1 MKNFKGFIAGFTCAA
16 VIFSSTVIGF
26 ASTGSKT
33 LTAAYNNIKIY
44 VNQQMVTPKTA
55 SGAVV
60 EPFVVDGTTY
70 LPVRAVATALGQEVS
85 WDGSTNSV
93 YIGGQPSN
101 QNKPSAPSTP
111 VSTVLMDKNGIKITY
126 TGVKI
131 GEKSYDADEITLKI
145 ENHSDKDQTV
155 QVRDFSINGIMFDPI
170 FSSNVAKGK
179 TEIGSIYMNKSS
191 LADKSITSINSF
203 EFKFKVFEQDDWLKE
218 FDSDVIKVNVK

>member
-1 MKNFKGFIAGFTCAA
+1 M
-16 VIFSSTVIGF
+16 
-26 ASTGSKT
+26 
-33 LTAAYNNIKIY
+33 
-44 VNQQMVTPKTA
+44 
-55 SGAVV
+55 
-60 EPFVVDGTTY
+60 
-70 LPVRAVATALGQEVS
+70 S

-93 YIGGQPSN
+93 YIGSQPSN
-101 QNKPSAPSTP
+101 QNKPSTPSTSSTP
-111 VSTVLMDKNGIKITY
+111 VGTVLMDKNGIKITY

-131 GEKSYDADEITLKI
+131 GKKSYDDEMTLKI
-145 ENHSDKDQTV
+145 ENNSDKDQTV

-179 TEIGSIYMNKSS
+179 TAIGSIYMNKSS